1 MHTSKDV
8 LRNAACC
15 LVLLG
20 SLPALVALAVPAAAQ
35 PAYPSKPVELV
46 VPFPAGGG
54 TDMLARLLADGLT
67 PRLGQRVLV
76 VNRPGANTIVGTQA
90 VIRAAPDGH
99 TLLLSSIGLAAN
111 PYLYNPVPF
120 DPEKQLA
127 PIVLVA
133 NSPSILVVPRSAP
146 ASTVNELVALLKA
159 KPGEGTYA
167 SYGNG
172 SAPHLA
178 AELFMTTTGTRMLHV
193 PYGGG
198 APATTAI
205 AGGHVGALFAG
216 GSAVSGM
223 IGSGKIKPLAIAS
236 TTRLQSLAEVPT
248 FKEAGIDLVTG
259 TWFGMLAPAATP
271 PAIIARL
278 NAESVAV
285 LREPSVTKRI
295 VGDSSEVGG
304 GTPQDFG
311 KFIAA
316 ERARL
321 SHVIAKAGIK
331 AGD

>member
-1 MHTSKDV
+1 MTLGV
-8 LRNAACC
+8 RGIVAALATALCC
-15 LVLLG
+15 LPGAGLTADRAG
-20 SLPALVALAVPAAAQ
+20 AQ
-35 PAYPSKPVELV
+35 PAYPTKPVEIV

-54 TDMLARLLADGLT
+54 TDLLARLLADGLT

-99 TLLLSSIGLAAN
+99 TLLISSIGLAAN
-111 PYLYNPVPF
+111 PHLYKPVPF

-127 PIVLVA
+127 PITLIA

-146 ASTVNELVALLKA
+146 VSSVAELIALLKA
-159 KPGEGTYA
+159 KPGEITYA

-172 SAPHLA
+172 SAPHLST
-178 AELFMTTTGTRMLHV
+178 ELFLTTTSTRMLHV

-198 APATTAI
+198 APATTAL
-205 AGGHVGALFAG
+205 AGGHVMALFAG

-236 TTRLQSLAEVPT
+236 ASRLASLPDVPT
-248 FKEAGIDLVTG
+248 FKEAGVDLVTG

-271 PAIIARL
+271 RAIIERL
-278 NAESVAV
+278 NAEAVAV
-285 LREPSVTKRI
+285 LREPAVTKRI

-304 GTPQDFG
+304 GTPEDFG
-311 KFIAA
+311 RFIAF
-316 ERARL
+316 ERERL
-321 SHVIAKAGIK
+321 ATVIAKAGIK
-331 AGD
+331 AGEK